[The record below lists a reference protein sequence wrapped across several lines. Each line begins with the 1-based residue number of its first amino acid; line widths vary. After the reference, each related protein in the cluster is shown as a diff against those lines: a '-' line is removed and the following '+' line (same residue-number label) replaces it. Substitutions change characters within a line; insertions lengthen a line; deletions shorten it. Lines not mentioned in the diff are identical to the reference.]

1 MTQPASPPPHALH
14 PQHLRHPGA
23 PPAAGSM
30 ERVAAPLMRPTK
42 PTVGDVV
49 FAAAALLFAGPVS
62 AASFGGYPTPV
73 TVVALVCSVI
83 MPVAITFRRS
93 HPAISAATV
102 YFGALI
108 HFAAGVPLIPAD
120 VLIYVSLY
128 SVTVYGSTWARRAG
142 LIGALAGCLLQGFAL
157 LTLDGPP
164 GPDAIIA
171 GGLSFGFLA
180 AVVLAVWAL
189 ALVRRA
195 RVERLRAL
203 AERAYRLEVERDQQA
218 QIATATERARI
229 AREMHDVVAHS
240 LSVVI
245 SQADGGRYAAAS
257 DPAAAERALS
267 TIADTGRSALADLR
281 RILGVLRDED
291 GALALAPQPTQDDL
305 HTLVTPLREAGL
317 DVSLDQV
324 GAARPVPA
332 ATGLGIYRIVQ
343 ESLTNVLKHA
353 GPDAR
358 AYVVLHWHPNHLE
371 LTVTNTSGA
380 RGARGASD
388 AGGETGQSV
397 APGAGGAPG
406 ADGHPGA
413 GVAGGADSAPGADG
427 GPGAGA
433 AQGAVADWD
442 AAAGGGTGHGLVG
455 MRERATMLGGDL
467 GAGPYPDGG
476 WWVRAIIPLAP
487 TAYPQEHR

>member
-23 PPAAGSM
+23 APAAGSM

-218 QIATATERARI
+218 QIATAAERARI

-281 RILGVLRDED
+281 RILGVLRDGD
-291 GALALAPQPTQDDL
+291 SALTLAPQPTQDDL

-317 DVSLDQV
+317 DVSLEQT
-324 GAARPVPA
+324 GTARPVPA

-358 AYVVLHWHPNHLE
+358 AHVVLHWHPDHLE
-371 LTVTNTSGA
+371 LTVTNTGA
-380 RGARGASD
+380 AST
-388 AGGETGQSV
+388 AGGTPGAGGDPGAVE

-406 ADGHPGA
+406 TGGTPGGNGEPGA
-413 GVAGGADSAPGADG
+413 GGEPSAAEGR
-427 GPGAGA
+427 
-433 AQGAVADWD
+433 
-442 AAAGGGTGHGLVG
+442 GTGHGLVG

-467 GAGPYPDGG
+467 AAGPYPDGG
-476 WWVRAIIPLAP
+476 WWVRATIPLAP
-487 TAYPQEHR
+487 TAHPQEQR